1 LIYLRNIILI
11 NKKDSYLQCIELS
24 IVATPYP
31 VLNNQHGLVR
41 LVVGQV
47 AIGVG
52 AGALIGGAVGVVAGL
67 GGAYLV
73 GGVSSV
79 FGKLTTDLVAYSMY
93 GTPIG
98 TWEDYAV
105 AFAFGG
111 FTRGLFGKG
120 LSWGGFGLD
129 VAVRPLFNQ
138 LAKIG
143 TGRQSEMNWSKYG
156 YDVATRAL
164 TYAVPSPWRSFARGI
179 TRGHWSVY
187 GWGLSGGQNATQFYY
202 A

>member
-1 LIYLRNIILI
+1 M
-11 NKKDSYLQCIELS
+11 QCIELS

-111 FTRGLFGKG
+111 LTRGLFGKG